1 MTFTL
6 WHIMGVAIIVAIV
19 VAVIATVRTRR
30 KDIRKVAYMMDALE
44 DGELNFRFQDK
55 NKFNRTLNRIRTIF
69 EKQRQAHEQDS
80 WTKLIRVLT
89 HEIMNTVSPIA
100 SLSDAMAKS
109 VDENGH
115 SELDIK
121 AGLETISD
129 SSKNLIGFV
138 QTYRQLS
145 GVAKPIRKALDLEE
159 LMDSVI
165 GLNREYA
172 ASCGATCEYRP
183 EEEDLMVY
191 ADEGQ
196 ISQILINLIKNAL
209 QAGARHIDISARM
222 GKDDEVVIDV
232 ANDGEPIP
240 VSAQEQIFIPFYT
253 TKKEGSGIG
262 LSISRQI
269 MRNHNGTIELLRS
282 DVNQTVFELRF
293 R

>member
-1 MTFTL
+1 MSVWQIIL
-6 WHIMGVAIIVAIV
+6 LCAIVAIL
-19 VAVIATVRTRR
+19 VAVIATIRTRQ
-30 KDIRKVAYMMDALE
+30 KDIKKVAYMMDALE

-100 SLSDAMAKS
+100 SLSDALSKS
-109 VDENGH
+109 MDETGH
-115 SELDIK
+115 SELDVK
-121 AGLETISD
+121 AGLDTISD
-129 SSKNLIGFV
+129 SSKNLIKFV
-138 QTYRQLS
+138 ETYRELS
-145 GVAKPIRKALDLEE
+145 GVARPVKKAIDLQE
-159 LMDSVI
+159 LMDKVI
-165 GLNREYA
+165 GLDQEMLA
-172 ASCGATCEYRP
+172 DKGAVCTYTP
-183 EEEDLMVY
+183 EEPDLIVY

-209 QAGARHIDISARM
+209 QAGAKHIDIAAKM
-222 GKDDEVVIDV
+222 GKDDEMIVLV

-269 MRNHNGTIELLRS
+269 MRQHNGTIDLLRS
-282 DVNQTVFELRF
+282 DVNQTVFELKF

>member
-1 MTFTL
+1 MTFTV
-6 WHIMGVAIIVAIV
+6 WHIVGVSVIVAIV
-19 VAVIATVRTRR
+19 AAVIASVRTRR

-44 DGELNFRFQDK
+44 DGELNFRFQEK

-69 EKQRQAHEQDS
+69 EKQRQAAHEQDS

-100 SLSDAMAKS
+100 SLSDALSKS
-109 VDENGH
+109 MDENGH
-115 SELDIK
+115 SELDVK
-121 AGLETISD
+121 TGLDTISD
-129 SSKNLIGFV
+129 SSKNLIKFV
-138 QTYRQLS
+138 ETYRQLS
-145 GVAKPIRKALDLEE
+145 GVARPVRKAIDLKD
-159 LMDSVI
+159 LMTGI
-165 GLNREYA
+165 IALNSEFA
-172 ASCGATCEYRP
+172 ASCGAVCKYRP
-183 EEEDLMVY
+183 QEDDLMIY

-196 ISQILINLIKNAL
+196 ISQTAK
-209 QAGARHIDISARM
+209 M
-222 GKDDEVVIDV
+222 GKDDEVIVQV

-269 MRNHNGTIELLRS
+269 MRQHNGTIDLLRS
-282 DVNQTVFELRF
+282 DVNQTVFELIF

>member
-1 MTFTL
+1 MTFTV
-6 WHIMGVAIIVAIV
+6 WHIIGACVIVAMI
-19 VAVIATVRTRR
+19 ATVIATIRTRR
-30 KDIRKVAYMMDALE
+30 KDIKKVAYMMDALE
-44 DGELNFRFQDK
+44 DGELNFRFQEK
-55 NKFNRTLNRIRTIF
+55 NKFNHTLNRIRTIF

-109 VDENGH
+109 VDKNGH

-129 SSKNLIGFV
+129 SSKNLIDFV

-145 GVAKPIRKALDLEE
+145 GVAKPIRKALDLRE

-165 GLNREYA
+165 GLNSEFA
-172 ASCGATCEYRP
+172 ASCGATCKYRP
-183 EEEDLMVY
+183 AEDDLMIY

-209 QAGARHIDISARM
+209 QAGAKHIDITAKM
-222 GKDDEVVIDV
+222 GRDDDVIIQV
-232 ANDGEPIP
+232 TNDGEPIP
-240 VSAQEQIFIPFYT
+240 VSAQKQIFIPFYT

-269 MRNHNGTIELLRS
+269 MRNHNGSIELVRS
-282 DVNQTVFELRF
+282 DAQQTVFELRF

>member
-1 MTFTL
+1 MTL
-6 WHIMGVAIIVAIV
+6 WQIILLVVLAVIVAAV
-19 VAVIATVRTRR
+19 VTAIHVRRS
-30 KDIRKVAYMMDALE
+30 DIKKVAYMMDALE

-69 EKQRQAHEQDS
+69 ERQRQQHEQDS

-100 SLSDAMAKS
+100 SLSDAMARS
-109 VDENGH
+109 MDENGK

-145 GVAKPIRKALDLEE
+145 GVAKPVRKALELQE
-159 LMDSVI
+159 LMDQVI
-165 GLNREYA
+165 SLNSEFI
-172 ASCGATCEYRP
+172 ASCGAVCRYRP
-183 EEEDLMVY
+183 EEPDLVIY

-196 ISQILINLIKNAL
+196 ISQIFINLIKNAL
-209 QAGARHIDISARM
+209 QAGAKHIDIFASM
-222 GKDDEVVIDV
+222 GKDDDVIVRV
-232 ANDGEPIP
+232 ANDGAPIP

-269 MRNHNGTIELLRS
+269 MRGHNGSIDLVRS
-282 DVNQTVFELRF
+282 DESQTVFELRF

>member
-1 MTFTL
+1 MTFTV
-6 WHIMGVAIIVAIV
+6 WHIVGASAIVAIIA
-19 VAVIATVRTRR
+19 AVIATLRTRH
-30 KDIRKVAYMMDALE
+30 KDIKKVAYMMDALE
-44 DGELNFRFQDK
+44 DGELNFRFQEK
-55 NKFNRTLNRIRTIF
+55 NKFNRTLNIRTIF

-145 GVAKPIRKALDLEE
+145 GVARPVRKALDLRE

-165 GLNREYA
+165 ALNSEFA
-172 ASCGATCEYRP
+172 ASLGATCTYRP
-183 EEEDLMVY
+183 EEDDLMIY

-209 QAGARHIDISARM
+209 QAGAKHIDISAKM
-222 GKDDEVVIDV
+222 GRDDDVIIQV

-269 MRNHNGTIELLRS
+269 MRNHNGSIELVRS
-282 DVNQTVFELRF
+282 DAQQTVFELRF

>member
-1 MTFTL
+1 MTFTV
-6 WHIMGVAIIVAIV
+6 WHIVGVSVIVAIV
-19 VAVIATVRTRR
+19 AAVLAAIRTRR
-30 KDIRKVAYMMDALE
+30 QDIKKVAYMMDALE

-100 SLSDAMAKS
+100 SLSDVMAKS
-109 VDENGH
+109 VDENGQ

-129 SSKNLIGFV
+129 SSKNLIEFV

-145 GVAKPIRKALDLEE
+145 GVAKPIRRALDLQE
-159 LMDSVI
+159 LMDNVI
-165 GLNREYA
+165 ALNSELA
-172 ASCGATCEYRP
+172 ASYGAVCTYRP
-183 EEEDLMVY
+183 EEPDLMIY

-209 QAGARHIDISARM
+209 QAGAKHVDITAGM
-222 GKDDEVVIDV
+222 GKDDDVIVRV

-240 VSAQEQIFIPFYT
+240 VSAQEQIFIPFFT

-262 LSISRQI
+262 LSLSRQI

-282 DVNQTVFELRF
+282 NAQQTVFELRF

>member
-1 MTFTL
+1 MTFTV
-6 WHIMGVAIIVAIV
+6 WHILGASGIVAIL
-19 VAVIATVRTRR
+19 VAVIAVIRTRHQ
-30 KDIRKVAYMMDALE
+30 DIKKVAYMMDALE

-100 SLSDAMAKS
+100 SLSDALSKS
-109 VDENGH
+109 MDEDGH
-115 SELDIK
+115 SELNVK
-121 AGLETISD
+121 AGLDTISD
-129 SSKNLIGFV
+129 SSKNLIKFV
-138 QTYRQLS
+138 ETYRQLS
-145 GVAKPIRKALDLEE
+145 GVARPVRKAIDLKE
-159 LMDSVI
+159 LMAGVI
-165 GLNREYA
+165 ALNSEFA
-172 ASCGATCEYRP
+172 ANCGAICKYCP
-183 EEEDLMVY
+183 EEEDLMIY

-209 QAGARHIDISARM
+209 QAGAKHIDISARM
-222 GKDDEVVIDV
+222 GKDDEVIIDV
-232 ANDGEPIP
+232 ANDGTPIP
-240 VSAQEQIFIPFYT
+240 VSAQEQIFVPFFT

-269 MRNHNGTIELLRS
+269 MRNHNGTISLLRS

>member
-1 MTFTL
+1 MPIWQTIL
-6 WHIMGVAIIVAIV
+6 IVLLAAV
-19 VAVIATVRTRR
+19 LVAVVTAVRTRR

-44 DGELNFRFQDK
+44 DGELNFRFKDT
-55 NKFNRTLNRIRTIF
+55 NRFNRTLNRIRTIF

-100 SLSDAMAKS
+100 SLSDAMARS
-109 VDENGH
+109 VDESGH
-115 SELDIK
+115 SDLDLK

-129 SSKNLIGFV
+129 SSRNLIDFV

-145 GVAKPIRKALDLEE
+145 GVAKPVRKALDLQE
-159 LMDSVI
+159 LMDGVI
-165 GLNREYA
+165 ALNSEFA
-172 ASCGATCEYRP
+172 TSCGAVCTYRP
-183 EEEDLMVY
+183 AEPDLMIY

-209 QAGARHIDISARM
+209 QAGAKEVRISARM
-222 GKDDEVVIDV
+222 GDDDEVIVQV

-240 VSAQEQIFIPFYT
+240 ASAQEQIFIPFYT

-282 DVNQTVFELRF
+282 DARQTVFELRF

>member
-1 MTFTL
+1 MQPYQVIL
-6 WHIMGVAIIVAIV
+6 LVVIVAAIAAV
-19 VAVIATVRTRR
+19 VATLRTRR
-30 KDIRKVAYMMDALE
+30 RDIKKVAYMMDALE
-44 DGELNFRFQDK
+44 DGELNFRFRDK

-145 GVAKPIRKALDLEE
+145 GVAKPIRKALELKD
-159 LMDSVI
+159 LMDKVI
-165 GLNREYA
+165 ALNGEPLT
-172 ASCGATCEYRP
+172 SCGAECTYRP
-183 EEEDLMVY
+183 EDPDLMIY

-209 QAGARHIDISARM
+209 QAGAKHIVISAKM
-222 GKDDEVVIDV
+222 GKDDVVIV
-232 ANDGEPIP
+232 RVSNDGEPIP
-240 VSAQEQIFIPFYT
+240 ASAQEQIFIPFFT
-253 TKKEGSGIG
+253 TKTEGSGIG
-262 LSISRQI
+262 LSLARQI
-269 MRNHNGTIELLRS
+269 MRNHNGSIELARS
-282 DVNQTVFELRF
+282 DKLQTVFELRF

>member
-1 MTFTL
+1 MPL
-6 WHIMGVAIIVAIV
+6 WQIILLLVL
-19 VAVIATVRTRR
+19 VAVIAAVAAAIHVRQG
-30 KDIRKVAYMMDALE
+30 DIKKVAYMMDALE
-44 DGELNFRFQDK
+44 DGELNFRFREK
-55 NKFNRTLNRIRTIF
+55 NRFNRTLNRIRTIF
-69 EKQRQAHEQDS
+69 EKQRQQHEQDS

-100 SLSDAMAKS
+100 SLSDAMARS
-109 VDENGH
+109 MDENGK

-145 GVAKPIRKALDLEE
+145 GVAKPVRKALSLQE
-159 LMDSVI
+159 LMDNVI
-165 GLNREYA
+165 GLNSEFA
-172 ASCGATCEYRP
+172 ASCGAVCTYRP
-183 EEEDLMVY
+183 EEPDLMLY

-196 ISQILINLIKNAL
+196 ISQIFINLIKNAL
-209 QAGARHIDISARM
+209 QAGAKHIDIIARM
-222 GKDDEVVIDV
+222 GKDDEVIVRV
-232 ANDGEPIP
+232 ANDGEAIP

-269 MRNHNGTIELLRS
+269 MRNHNGSIELVKS
-282 DVNQTVFELRF
+282 DDRETVFELRF

>member
-1 MTFTL
+1 MTFTI
-6 WHIMGVAIIVAIV
+6 WHILGASGIVAIL
-19 VAVIATVRTRR
+19 VAVIAVIRTRHQ
-30 KDIRKVAYMMDALE
+30 DIKKVAYMMDALE

-100 SLSDAMAKS
+100 SLSDALSKS
-109 VDENGH
+109 MDEDGH
-115 SELDIK
+115 SELDVK
-121 AGLETISD
+121 AGLDTISD
-129 SSKNLIGFV
+129 SSKNLIKFV
-138 QTYRQLS
+138 ETYRQLS
-145 GVAKPIRKALDLEE
+145 GVARPVRKAIDLKE
-159 LMDSVI
+159 LMAGVI
-165 GLNREYA
+165 ALNSEFA
-172 ASCGATCEYRP
+172 ANCGAICKYFP
-183 EEEDLMVY
+183 EEDDLMIY

-209 QAGARHIDISARM
+209 QAGAKHIDISARM
-222 GKDDEVVIDV
+222 GKDDEVIIDV
-232 ANDGEPIP
+232 ANDGTPIP
-240 VSAQEQIFIPFYT
+240 VSAQEQIFVPFFT

-269 MRNHNGTIELLRS
+269 MRNHDGTISLLRS

>member
-1 MTFTL
+1 MQL
-6 WHIMGVAIIVAIV
+6 YQIILLVLAVAALA
-19 VAVIATVRTRR
+19 AVIAAAVIRR

-44 DGELNFRFQDK
+44 DGELNFRFK
-55 NKFNRTLNRIRTIF
+55 ESSRFNRTLNRIRTIF
-69 EKQRQAHEQDS
+69 EMQRQQHEQDS

-109 VDENGH
+109 MDEQGH

-129 SSKNLIGFV
+129 SSNNLIGFV

-145 GVAKPIRKALDLEE
+145 GVAKPVRKALDLKE

-165 GLNREYA
+165 ALNSEFA
-172 ASCGATCEYRP
+172 ASCGAICKYRP
-183 EEEDLMVY
+183 EADDLMIY

-196 ISQILINLIKNAL
+196 ISQIFINLIKNAL
-209 QAGARHIDISARM
+209 QAGAKNIVIGAGM
-222 GKDDEVVIDV
+222 GPDDEVIVRV

-240 VSAQEQIFIPFYT
+240 ASAQEQIFIPFYT

-269 MRNHNGTIELLRS
+269 MRNHNGTIELTRS
-282 DVNQTVFELRF
+282 DAERTVFELRF

>member
-1 MTFTL
+1 MPA
-6 WHIMGVAIIVAIV
+6 WQIILLVIAAAAL
-19 VAVIATVRTRR
+19 VAVLAAVRTRR

-44 DGELNFRFQDK
+44 DGELNFRFKDT
-55 NKFNRTLNRIRTIF
+55 NRFNRTLNRIRTIF

-100 SLSDAMAKS
+100 SLSDAMARS
-109 VDENGH
+109 VDESGH
-115 SELDIK
+115 SDLDLK

-129 SSKNLIGFV
+129 SSKNLIDFV

-145 GVAKPIRKALDLEE
+145 GVAKPVRKALELQA
-159 LMDSVI
+159 LMDGVI
-165 GLNREYA
+165 ALNSEFA
-172 ASCGATCEYRP
+172 TASGAVCTYRP
-183 EEEDLMVY
+183 AEPDLMIY

-209 QAGARHIDISARM
+209 QAGAKHIDISARM
-222 GKDDEVVIDV
+222 GDDDEVVVQV

-240 VSAQEQIFIPFYT
+240 AAAQEQIFIPFYT

-269 MRNHNGTIELLRS
+269 MRNHNGSIELLRS
-282 DVNQTVFELRF
+282 DARETVFELRF

>member
-1 MTFTL
+1 MTL
-6 WHIMGVAIIVAIV
+6 WQIILLCAIVAIV
-19 VAVIATVRTRR
+19 AAVFATVRTRR
-30 KDIRKVAYMMDALE
+30 KDIKKVAYMMDALE

-100 SLSDAMAKS
+100 SLSDALSKS
-109 VDENGH
+109 MDESGH
-115 SELDIK
+115 SELDLK
-121 AGLETISD
+121 AGLDTISD
-129 SSKNLIGFV
+129 SSNNLIKFV
-138 QTYRQLS
+138 ETYRQLS
-145 GVAKPIRKALDLEE
+145 GVARPVRKAIELQK

-165 GLNREYA
+165 ALNSEFT
-172 ASCGATCEYRP
+172 ASCGAVCTYRP
-183 EEEDLMVY
+183 EEPDLMIY

-209 QAGARHIDISARM
+209 QAGARHIDISARI
-222 GKDDEVVIDV
+222 GKDDEVIVRV

-240 VSAQEQIFIPFYT
+240 PAAQEQIFIPFYT

-262 LSISRQI
+262 LSLARQI
-269 MRNHNGTIELLRS
+269 MRQHNGSIDLIRS
-282 DVNQTVFELRF
+282 DARQTSFELIF

>member
-1 MTFTL
+1 MTFTV
-6 WHIMGVAIIVAIV
+6 WHIIGTAVLAAILAAAVAAIH
-19 VAVIATVRTRR
+19 TRR

-55 NKFNRTLNRIRTIF
+55 NRFNRTLNRIRTIF
-69 EKQRQAHEQDS
+69 ERQRQQHEQDS

-100 SLSDAMAKS
+100 SLSDALAKS
-109 VDENGH
+109 MDEDGH
-115 SELDIK
+115 SELDVK

-138 QTYRQLS
+138 ETYRELS
-145 GVAKPIRKALDLEE
+145 GVAKPVRKALDLQE
-159 LMDSVI
+159 LMDGVI
-165 GLNREYA
+165 ALNSEA
-172 ASCGATCEYRP
+172 ASSCGAECRCHP
-183 EEEDLMVY
+183 EEPDLMIY

-209 QAGARHIDISARM
+209 QAGARHIDFSARM
-222 GKDDEVVIDV
+222 GKEDDVIVQV

-240 VSAQEQIFIPFYT
+240 LSAQEQIFIPFYT

-269 MRNHNGTIELLRS
+269 MRNHNGSIELLRS
-282 DVNQTVFELRF
+282 DDFQTVFELRF

>member
-1 MTFTL
+1 MTL
-6 WHIMGVAIIVAIV
+6 WQIILLVVIVAIIAAIV
-19 VAVIATVRTRR
+19 AAVHVRQS
-30 KDIRKVAYMMDALE
+30 DIKKVGYMMDALE
-44 DGELNFRFQDK
+44 DGELNFRFQEK

-69 EKQRQAHEQDS
+69 EKQRQQHEQDS

-129 SSKNLIGFV
+129 SAKNLIGFV

-145 GVAKPIRKALDLEE
+145 GVAKPVRKALFLQE
-159 LMDSVI
+159 LMDNVI
-165 GLNREYA
+165 GLNSEFA
-172 ASCGATCEYRP
+172 ASCGAVCTYRP
-183 EEEDLMVY
+183 EEPDLMVY

-209 QAGARHIDISARM
+209 QAGAKHIDITAKM
-222 GKDDEVVIDV
+222 GKDDEVIVRV
-232 ANDGEPIP
+232 ANDGEAIP

-269 MRNHNGTIELLRS
+269 MRNHNGSIELVRS
-282 DVNQTVFELRF
+282 DDQQTVFELRF

>member
-1 MTFTL
+1 MTFTI
-6 WHIMGVAIIVAIV
+6 WHILGASGIVAIL
-19 VAVIATVRTRR
+19 VAVIAVIRTRHQ
-30 KDIRKVAYMMDALE
+30 DIKKVAYMMDALE

-100 SLSDAMAKS
+100 SLSDALSKS
-109 VDENGH
+109 MNEDGH
-115 SELDIK
+115 SELDVK
-121 AGLETISD
+121 AGLDTISD
-129 SSKNLIGFV
+129 SSKNLIKFV
-138 QTYRQLS
+138 ETYRQLS
-145 GVAKPIRKALDLEE
+145 GVARPVRKAIDLKE
-159 LMDSVI
+159 LMAGVI
-165 GLNREYA
+165 ALNSEFA
-172 ASCGATCEYRP
+172 ANCGTICKYLP
-183 EEEDLMVY
+183 EEEDLMIY

-209 QAGARHIDISARM
+209 QAGAKHIDISARM
-222 GKDDEVVIDV
+222 GKDDEVIINV
-232 ANDGEPIP
+232 ANDGTPIP
-240 VSAQEQIFIPFYT
+240 VSAQEQIFVPFFT

-269 MRNHNGTIELLRS
+269 MRNHNGTISLLRS

>member
-1 MTFTL
+1 MSSWL
-6 WHIMGVAIIVAIV
+6 VILLCVVVAIV
-19 VAVIATVRTRR
+19 VAAVAIIRTRD
-30 KDIRKVAYMMDALE
+30 KTIRKIAYMLDAME
-44 DGELNFRFQDK
+44 DGEMNFRFQEK
-55 NKFNRTLNRIRTIF
+55 NRLNRTLNRIRTIF
-69 EKQRQAHEQDS
+69 EMQRQQHEQDS

-100 SLSDAMAKS
+100 SLSDALAKS

-115 SELDIK
+115 SELDVK

-138 QTYRQLS
+138 QTYRELS
-145 GVAKPIRKALDLEE
+145 GVVKPIPKALELEDLIGN
-159 LMDSVI
+159 VI
-165 GLNREYA
+165 SLNSEYI
-172 ASCGATCEYRP
+172 ASCGAICKYKPQEP
-183 EEEDLMVY
+183 DLMIY

-209 QAGARHIDISARM
+209 QAGAKHIDISARM
-222 GKDDEVVIDV
+222 GKEDDVIIDV

-240 VSAQEQIFIPFYT
+240 PSGQEQIFIPFYT
-253 TKKEGSGIG
+253 TKREGSGIG

-269 MRNHNGTIELLRS
+269 MRNHNGSIELIRS
-282 DVNQTVFELRF
+282 DVNQTVFELIF

>member
-1 MTFTL
+1 MTFTI
-6 WHIMGVAIIVAIV
+6 WHILGASGIVAIL
-19 VAVIATVRTRR
+19 VAVIAVIRTRHQ
-30 KDIRKVAYMMDALE
+30 DIKKVAYMMDALE

-100 SLSDAMAKS
+100 SLSDALSKS
-109 VDENGH
+109 MDEDGH
-115 SELDIK
+115 SELDVK
-121 AGLETISD
+121 AGLDTISD
-129 SSKNLIGFV
+129 SSKNLIKFV
-138 QTYRQLS
+138 ETYRQLS
-145 GVAKPIRKALDLEE
+145 GVARPVRKAIDLKE
-159 LMDSVI
+159 LMAGVI
-165 GLNREYA
+165 ALNSEFA
-172 ASCGATCEYRP
+172 ANCGAICKYFP
-183 EEEDLMVY
+183 EEDDLMIY

-209 QAGARHIDISARM
+209 QAGAKHIDISARM
-222 GKDDEVVIDV
+222 GKDDEVIIDV
-232 ANDGEPIP
+232 ANDGTPIP
-240 VSAQEQIFIPFYT
+240 VSAQEQIFVPFFT
-253 TKKEGSGIG
+253 TKNEGSGIG

-269 MRNHNGTIELLRS
+269 MRNHDGTISLLRS

>member
-1 MTFTL
+1 MTFSV
-6 WHIMGVAIIVAIV
+6 WHIVGACTIVSIV
-19 VAVIATVRTRR
+19 VAVLAALRTRR
-30 KDIRKVAYMMDALE
+30 QDIKKVSYMMDALE

-145 GVAKPIRKALDLEE
+145 GVAKPIRKALDLRE

-165 GLNREYA
+165 GLNSEFA
-172 ASCGATCEYRP
+172 ASCGATCKYRP
-183 EEEDLMVY
+183 EEDDLMIY

-209 QAGARHIDISARM
+209 QAGAKHIDITAKM
-222 GKDDEVVIDV
+222 GKDDDVIVQV

-282 DVNQTVFELRF
+282 DAQQTVFELRF

>member
-1 MTFTL
+1 MTTWQVIL
-6 WHIMGVAIIVAIV
+6 LVVLVAV
-19 VAVIATVRTRR
+19 VAAVAAAVRTRR
-30 KDIRKVAYMMDALE
+30 RDIRKVAYMMDSLE
-44 DGELNFRFQDK
+44 DGELNFRFRES

-69 EKQRQAHEQDS
+69 EKQRQQHEQDS

-109 VDENGH
+109 VDEQGH

-129 SSKNLIGFV
+129 SSKNLIDFV

-145 GVAKPIRKALDLEE
+145 GVAKPIRKALDLQE
-159 LMDSVI
+159 LMDGI
-165 GLNREYA
+165 IALNSGYA
-172 ASCGATCEYRP
+172 ASCGAVCTYRP
-183 EEEDLMVY
+183 EDPDLMVY

-209 QAGARHIDISARM
+209 QAGARHIDITAKM
-222 GKDDEVVIDV
+222 GKDDEVIVDV

-240 VSAQEQIFIPFYT
+240 SSAQEQIFIPFYT

-269 MRNHNGTIELLRS
+269 MRNHNGSIELIRS
-282 DVNQTVFELRF
+282 DARQTVFELRF

>member
-1 MTFTL
+1 VTT
-6 WHIMGVAIIVAIV
+6 WQIILLV
-19 VAVIATVRTRR
+19 VAVALVAAALATIHTRR
-30 KDIRKVAYMMDALE
+30 KAIRKVGYMMDALE
-44 DGELNFRFQDK
+44 DGELNFRFKDS
-55 NKFNRTLNRIRTIF
+55 NRFNRTLNRIRTIF

-129 SSKNLIGFV
+129 SSRNLIEFV

-145 GVAKPIRKALDLEE
+145 GVAKPIRKALDLQE
-159 LMDSVI
+159 LMDSII
-165 GLNREYA
+165 GLNREFT
-172 ASCGATCEYRP
+172 ASCGATCLYRP
-183 EEEDLMVY
+183 EEQDLMIY

-196 ISQILINLIKNAL
+196 ISQIFINLIKNAL
-209 QAGARHIDISARM
+209 QAGAKNIVISARM
-222 GKDDEVVIDV
+222 GKEDDVVVQV

-262 LSISRQI
+262 LSLARQI
-269 MRNHNGTIELLRS
+269 MRNHNGSIELLHS
-282 DVNQTVFELRF
+282 NEKETAFKLVFR
-293 R
+293 

>member
-1 MTFTL
+1 MTFTV
-6 WHIMGVAIIVAIV
+6 WHIVGACVTVAIV
-19 VAVIATVRTRR
+19 AAVIASIRTRQ

-55 NKFNRTLNRIRTIF
+55 NRFNRTLNRIRTIF
-69 EKQRQAHEQDS
+69 ERQRQAHEQDS
-80 WTKLIRVLT
+80 WTRLIRVLT

-109 VDENGH
+109 VDSEGR

-129 SSKNLIGFV
+129 SSKNLISFV

-145 GVAKPIRKALDLEE
+145 GIAKPVRKALVLQE
-159 LMDSVI
+159 LMDKVI
-165 GLNREYA
+165 SLNSEFI
-172 ASCGATCEYRP
+172 ASCGAVCTYSPKEN
-183 EEEDLMVY
+183 DLMIY

-196 ISQILINLIKNAL
+196 ISQIFINLVKNAL
-209 QAGARHIDISARM
+209 QAGAKRIGISAWM
-222 GKDDEVVIDV
+222 GQDDEVIIRME
-232 ANDGEPIP
+232 NDGEPIP
-240 VSAQEQIFIPFYT
+240 VSAREQIFIPFYT

-269 MRNHNGTIELLRS
+269 MRNHNGSIDLVRS
-282 DVNQTVFELRF
+282 DSGGTVFELIF

>member
-1 MTFTL
+1 MTFTV
-6 WHIMGVAIIVAIV
+6 WHIIGVAVIVAIV
-19 VAVIATVRTRR
+19 VAVIATVRTRQ
-30 KDIRKVAYMMDALE
+30 KDIKKVAYMMDALE

-109 VDENGH
+109 YDENGH

-145 GVAKPIRKALDLEE
+145 GVAKPIRKALDLRE

-165 GLNREYA
+165 GLNSEFA
-172 ASCGATCEYRP
+172 ANCGATCKYRP
-183 EEEDLMVY
+183 EEDDLMIY

-209 QAGARHIDISARM
+209 QAGAKHIDITAKM
-222 GKDDEVVIDV
+222 GRDDDVIIQV

-282 DVNQTVFELRF
+282 NAQQTVFELRF

>member
-1 MTFTL
+1 MTFTV
-6 WHIMGVAIIVAIV
+6 WHIVGVSVIVAIV
-19 VAVIATVRTRR
+19 AAVLAALRTRR
-30 KDIRKVAYMMDALE
+30 QDIKKVAYMMDALE

-145 GVAKPIRKALDLEE
+145 GVAKPVRKALDLRE
-159 LMDSVI
+159 LIDSVI
-165 GLNREYA
+165 GLNREFI
-172 ASCGATCEYRP
+172 ASCGASCKYRP
-183 EEEDLMVY
+183 EEDDLMIY

-209 QAGARHIDISARM
+209 QAGAKHIDITAKM
-222 GKDDEVVIDV
+222 GRDDDVIVQV

-269 MRNHNGTIELLRS
+269 MRNHNGSIELVRS
-282 DVNQTVFELRF
+282 DDRQTVFELRF

>member
-1 MTFTL
+1 MTFTI
-6 WHIMGVAIIVAIV
+6 WHILGASGIVAILV
-19 VAVIATVRTRR
+19 AAIAVIRTRHQ
-30 KDIRKVAYMMDALE
+30 DIKKVAYMMDALE

-89 HEIMNTVSPIA
+89 HEIINTVSPIA
-100 SLSDAMAKS
+100 SLSDALSKS
-109 VDENGH
+109 MDEDGH
-115 SELDIK
+115 SELDVK
-121 AGLETISD
+121 AGLDTISD
-129 SSKNLIGFV
+129 SSKNLIKFV
-138 QTYRQLS
+138 ETYRQLS
-145 GVAKPIRKALDLEE
+145 GVARPVRKAIDLKE
-159 LMDSVI
+159 LMAGVI
-165 GLNREYA
+165 ALNSEFA
-172 ASCGATCEYRP
+172 ANCGAICKYRP
-183 EEEDLMVY
+183 EEDDLMIY

-209 QAGARHIDISARM
+209 QAGAKHIDISARM
-222 GKDDEVVIDV
+222 GKDDEVIIDV
-232 ANDGEPIP
+232 ANDGTPIP
-240 VSAQEQIFIPFYT
+240 VSAQEQIFVPFFT

-269 MRNHNGTIELLRS
+269 MRNHDGTISLLRS

>member
-1 MTFTL
+1 MTFTI
-6 WHIMGVAIIVAIV
+6 WHILGASGIVAIL
-19 VAVIATVRTRR
+19 VAVIATIRTRHQ
-30 KDIRKVAYMMDALE
+30 DIKKVAYMMDALE

-100 SLSDAMAKS
+100 SLSDALSKS
-109 VDENGH
+109 MDEDGH
-115 SELDIK
+115 SELDVK
-121 AGLETISD
+121 AGLDTISD
-129 SSKNLIGFV
+129 SSKNLIKFV
-138 QTYRQLS
+138 ETYRQLS
-145 GVAKPIRKALDLEE
+145 GVARPVRKAIDLKE
-159 LMDSVI
+159 LMAGVI
-165 GLNREYA
+165 ALNSEFA
-172 ASCGATCEYRP
+172 ANCGAICKYRP
-183 EEEDLMVY
+183 EEDDLMIY

-196 ISQILINLIKNAL
+196 IYQILINLIKNAL
-209 QAGARHIDISARM
+209 QAGAKHIDISARM
-222 GKDDEVVIDV
+222 GKDDEVIIDV
-232 ANDGEPIP
+232 ANDGTPIP
-240 VSAQEQIFIPFYT
+240 VSAQEQIFVPFFT

-269 MRNHNGTIELLRS
+269 MRNHDGTISLLRS

>member
-1 MTFTL
+1 MTFTV
-6 WHIMGVAIIVAIV
+6 WHIIGACAIVAIIATM
-19 VAVIATVRTRR
+19 IATIRTRR
-30 KDIRKVAYMMDALE
+30 KDIKKVAYMMDALE
-44 DGELNFRFQDK
+44 DGELNFRFQEK
-55 NKFNRTLNRIRTIF
+55 NKFNHTLNRIRTIF

-80 WTKLIRVLT
+80 WIKLIRVLT

-100 SLSDAMAKS
+100 SLSDVMAKS

-129 SSKNLIGFV
+129 SSKNLICFV

-145 GVAKPIRKALDLEE
+145 GVAKPIRKALDLRE

-165 GLNREYA
+165 GLNSEFA
-172 ASCGATCEYRP
+172 ASCGATCKYRP
-183 EEEDLMVY
+183 EEDDLMIY

-196 ISQILINLIKNAL
+196 ISQIFINLIKNAL
-209 QAGARHIDISARM
+209 QAGAKHIDISAKM
-222 GKDDEVVIDV
+222 GKDDDVIIQV
-232 ANDGEPIP
+232 TNDGEPIP

-269 MRNHNGTIELLRS
+269 MRNHNGSIELVRS
-282 DVNQTVFELRF
+282 DAQQTVFELRF